1 MNVLL
6 LLILGV
12 IWGSSYLLIK
22 VAVADVPALTLVA
35 GRLTLATL
43 IMGSFLRILGLSMPR
58 DRRMWQVY
66 LVLGL
71 LNTALPY
78 SLISWGEQHIPSV
91 LAALLSAVMPIFTV
105 ILVYFFGED
114 EKVSLAK
121 IGGVIIGFAG
131 VGLLILP
138 ELDQGIQASFWGQ
151 LAVASASLSYAG
163 AAIYARRRLRGEPP
177 LLSTT
182 GQLASGMFLMVPLSL
197 IFDRPFSLSPS
208 VSALASWLG
217 LVIFGTVIAYILY
230 FVLIERTSAT
240 FVSLVTYIIPIS
252 GLVFGALVLDE
263 ALSISMVGSLA
274 LILLGVLLVR
284 R

>member
-91 LAALLSAVMPIFTV
+91 LAALLSAVMPILTV

-182 GQLASGMFLMVPLSL
+182 GQLTTGMLLMVPLSL

-208 VSALASWLG
+208 VAALASWLG

-263 ALSISMVGSLA
+263 ALNISMVGSLA

>member
-6 LLILGV
+6 LLVLGV

-22 VAVADVPALTLVA
+22 VAVSDVPALTLVA

-43 IMGSFLRILGLSMPR
+43 TMGLLLRVLGLSMPR
-58 DRRMWQVY
+58 DRKRWQTY
-66 LVLGL
+66 IVLGL

-91 LAALLSAVMPIFTV
+91 LAALLSAIMPIFTV
-105 ILVYFFGED
+105 ILVYFFAED
-114 EKVSLAK
+114 ENVGFAK
-121 IGGVIIGFAG
+121 LGGVIVGFMG

-138 ELDQGIQASFWGQ
+138 ELNQGLQASFWGQ
-151 LAVASASLSYAG
+151 VAVASASFSYAG
-163 AAIYARRRLRGEPP
+163 GTIYARIRLRGEPP

-182 GQLASGMFLMVPLSL
+182 GQLAAGMLLMIPPSL
-197 IFDRPFSLSPS
+197 FFDRPFNLSPS
-208 VSALASWLG
+208 TVALASWLG
-217 LVIFGTVIAYILY
+217 LTILGTVIAYILY
-230 FVLIERTSAT
+230 FTLIERTSAT
-240 FVSLVTYIIPIS
+240 FVSLVTYIIPVS

-263 ALSISMVGSLA
+263 ALKVNMVGSLA